1 MVSFTRF
8 VDGLF
13 FMFFFGWGGGIRLDV
28 CFIYIIN
35 AIVIGEE
42 LASDEGIGWVNFALG
57 KKVTSLSTVERL

>member
-1 MVSFTRF
+1 MF
-8 VDGLF
+8 VL
-13 FMFFFGWGGGIRLDV
+13 
-28 CFIYIIN
+28 YIIN